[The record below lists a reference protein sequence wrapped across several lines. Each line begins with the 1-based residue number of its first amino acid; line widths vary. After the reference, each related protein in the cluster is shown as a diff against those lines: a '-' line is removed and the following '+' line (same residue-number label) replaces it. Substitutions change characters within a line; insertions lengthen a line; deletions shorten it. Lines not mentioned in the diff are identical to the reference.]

1 MYLLAYS
8 GFASGLVVQPAASPC
23 ACPAAA
29 RQTARRMAT
38 PRADAI
44 GDAAYSLSAL
54 AVVGLV
60 GRSVF
65 DTVFIEN
72 DATVPNKPRV
82 SLPSLFGREEQDP
95 TVEAER
101 IRQRLQAAAEAGDL
115 EAAWRLEKELKQFL
129 WDNNVVYEIDVEPER
144 RGLRIEDMESAA
156 GSGVIQSENQAE
168 RDQML
173 RDLE

>member
-1 MYLLAYS
+1 M
-8 GFASGLVVQPAASPC
+8 AA
-23 ACPAAA
+23 
-29 RQTARRMAT
+29 

-72 DATVPNKPRV
+72 DATVPNKPRM

-144 RGLRIEDMESAA
+144 RGA
-156 GSGVIQSENQAE
+156 SE
-168 RDQML
+168 L
-173 RDLE
+173 